1 MPPSPPPSSIRA
13 ASTHRAG
20 AADPHEGTSLT
31 TRPTAVC
38 AHTHQPHAAAIAHLQ
53 QGFPGL
59 GLALLLGP
67 LLSLWE
73 GRGEALA
80 PRCSASQRTY
90 PALCCHAMGR
100 VPSSLQLAPLS
111 LLCLCT
117 QSSPAAT
124 PAPASHAAAPLL
136 FRWQTGPALL
146 HHSHSSSQDLHHP
159 QNGASRFSA
168 DPLPLPHPGEVITS
182 L

>member
-1 MPPSPPPSSIRA
+1 MP
-13 ASTHRAG
+13 
-20 AADPHEGTSLT
+20 
-31 TRPTAVC
+31 

-100 VPSSLQLAPLS
+100 VPSSLQLAPPA

-117 QSSPAAT
+117 QSSPAAAP
-124 PAPASHAAAPLL
+124 PADSHAADLL
-136 FRWQTGPALL
+136 MSRWQTGPALL
-146 HHSHSSSQDLHHP
+146 HHSHSSSLDQNQP
-159 QNGASRFSA
+159 QNEAGRFSA
-168 DPLPLPHPGEVITS
+168 DPLPLPHPRASVRSSHHCDITRTGGSWKIIELQDGVAWEVP
-182 L
+182 